1 MELHS
6 RVALAYISWLLLI
19 QFTSCASFSGYITK
33 FGSLLLVTEDT
44 RDQPATVKWTCVCA
58 AGPIAASNYTPA
70 SNCLES
76 CGCTP
81 GITLISYLDFLH
93 GFSCIKSITKSTFLM
108 ILTGG
113 SDRSTWNCSCATL
126 GPQVPGNI
134 HDTTC
139 FTTCNCTSGNFLCST
154 KLCYTHI
161 SCVLLGLLID
171 SFMPCPD
178 PTGTSVAAKKHL
190 SNRGVLVILLLCV
203 VLATIALLA
212 TASYCFYYKD
222 RLSMRQVQ
230 ISSEKD
236 LSWNSTINLISHRSA
251 SFPQYRNKISPFF
264 KPISGIV

>member
-154 KLCYTHI
+154 KLY
-161 SCVLLGLLID
+161 
-171 SFMPCPD
+171 